1 MKKNSNRIYYIL
13 SLFIPIILAV
23 LFLSINGFEPFG
35 SLDVLSISGNE
46 DMLTYL
52 FKLSDYIHGAYKGN
66 DIGSIWSVYLS
77 DPTNYFICLFPKQA
91 ILGLVNIFFSLKLGL
106 AGLSSFYLFKHTNY
120 SVGSKTTSLNK
131 NIIALML
138 SLSYALSGYMVG
150 YGMNILFLSVVAIF
164 PLYILFLNE
173 LITSGKWK
181 KYYLTLCV
189 SFILNVYMSFVVLIF
204 SVLFLLL
211 QNYND
216 LKSFL
221 KTIYTKTLSDLLAVG
236 TTAFLIIP
244 AMNDAIN
251 STFFC
256 KDVPN
261 SMNVTSFFDIFSRLL
276 AVNVPSSYSD
286 TAHGIDIYCGIL
298 PLLVVLFY
306 ALISDISIYDKIKKI
321 SLISI
326 LFVSTNI
333 LAPNIIFNFFKESNI
348 NICFF
353 GFIFVLMIL
362 MLTQETLLHVI
373 SSDTG
378 INISFI
384 KIVISFFALIALFVA
399 SLMFSNS
406 YLSTSPYLISI
417 GFIFVY
423 AITFILAANSPQV
436 KKGLS
441 ICLFVITA
449 CEILFTSA
457 NSINLLSSQKTTY
470 YQTSSYD
477 YYVAENSIREVYPK
491 ANIVIYDPDDL
502 SFNPIFNALNGVDFV
517 LAKSEY
523 EYPDS
528 CLEYL
533 SNVNDINIFRNNSSI
548 NSYVFMPSNTSNW
561 VFSSTSPYL
570 SSNELLNYAI
580 GAKAPLFENIESA
593 YADIT
598 EPVYDDAGKESTE
611 IHDVTMAYKPEAAGA
626 IYSSF
631 LRPRYLGYV
640 TEAEDSF
647 TKIYDVTIKNSN
659 SVEQTFN
666 FYSFDIDSF
675 SALLSQMATSD
686 TDKYSQ
692 GTITNSENGYI
703 LLSIGRKP
711 SEKLYIDGANVY
723 PVSIDDYLWLAPIS
737 AGTHSLSTSAD
748 YSPLFTGLL
757 LSVLAILLT
766 FVRMNLTKNQSLK
779 TFFDLSVK
787 TKKKAYVFVQ
797 TYYVYIASVIFPI
810 GIIILSCIFNSCIP
824 FGKASIMASDGF
836 VQTYPSVQAMIRT
849 LSLKSLIPS
858 KIGFG
863 TLMFSCGYD
872 IIASTINTV
881 IQLLFRLF
889 IWTDNGMAYAAIQS
903 AFYMIISGPALIFYL
918 THRYAG
924 KQFELNNPYLI
935 LISLFYT
942 LSEYMIGYFV
952 YSNFVYGLF
961 IPMIIWGFERMFY
974 KKKPLAY
981 IFILAYIMI
990 RGYYTAFLLCEFLG
1004 IYFILQQFDSIND
1017 FLRKGIRFALS
1028 SILAAGISISTLL
1041 PAFISTQNA
1050 TYILDDS
1057 NVSSSSFSLS
1067 SSIFKTISQY
1077 KACHYGIIATGDDYL
1092 VNYYAGLIPLLFC
1105 IIYLCNNNISRSVR
1119 IRKAVVSFIFI
1130 YAFGNSFMNYVF
1142 HGFHFQ
1148 SNVPNR
1154 FALFFI
1160 FLMLTMFADTILDIN
1175 EINKKRLIIPS
1186 ITTSVVLITIW
1197 LIYPEENLYSL
1208 IISIIFII
1216 AYNAIILVKNF
1227 DRKSMTKIITYVSVA
1242 EIVLSSLL
1250 AFSSCIGYRNQL
1262 LNNNVKTIQ
1271 SLCNEYINKSEDD
1284 IYIAEYLT
1292 SSEYNL
1298 NMGRVTGQNT
1308 ITGFQSGMSNQLCSM
1323 SANWGVFSTNNYI
1336 NYGTGNPLADMMLHV
1351 RYQFLDTDDAEY
1363 GRASIYNKLVSYNN
1377 FDLYENPYFLPIGFM
1392 TNSDFGDFAT
1402 MNKAD
1407 FDTMI
1412 EYQNTFSQKV
1422 CGKDL
1427 YTSIGSSRGSTSADQ
1442 SFNMAVVSN
1451 DSNVY
1456 GNYDLGISL
1465 ELGDI
1470 TGKIYALYKGEIKY
1484 IGDTET
1490 AIDNSFYF
1498 TLYNY
1503 PYSSFDEGSVIDIA
1517 VLNENVLKEL
1527 YETFSKSTLN
1537 DISVSRDSI
1546 SGSINVS
1553 ESGMMYIGLPNYDS
1567 LIIYIDGKK
1576 ADKSDYLMGTGI
1588 QLDQG
1593 QHQVLIRYEDNS
1605 YTLLIALTALFILV
1619 SIIICKTVYSRK
1631 NKDE

>member
-13 SLFIPIILAV
+13 SLFIPIILAL
-23 LFLSINGFEPFG
+23 LFLIINGFEPFG

-77 DPTNYFICLFPKQA
+77 DPTNYFICLFPKDA

-106 AGLSSFYLFKHTNY
+106 AGLSSFYLFKHIGY
-120 SVGSKTTSLNK
+120 SVENKTTSLNK
-131 NIIALML
+131 NIIALLL
-138 SLSYALSGYMVG
+138 SLSYAFSGYMIG

-276 AVNVPSSYSD
+276 AGNVPSSYSD

-298 PLLVVLFY
+298 PLLIVLFY

-406 YLSTSPYLISI
+406 YLNTSPYLISI

-423 AITFILAANSPQV
+423 AIVFILAANSPQV

-580 GAKAPLFENIESA
+580 GAKAPLFESVESA

-598 EPVYDDAGKESTE
+598 EPIYDDAGKENSE
-611 IHDVTMAYKPEAAGA
+611 IHDVTIAYKPEAAGA

-631 LRPRYLGYV
+631 LRPRYIGYV
-640 TEAEDSF
+640 SKAEDSF
-647 TKIYDVTIKNSN
+647 TKVYDVTIKNSN

-666 FYSFDIDSF
+666 LYSFNIDSF
-675 SALLSQMATSD
+675 SALLSQITTSD
-686 TDKYSQ
+686 SDKHTQCTLS
-692 GTITNSENGYI
+692 NSENGYI
-703 LLSIGRKP
+703 LLSIGKKP

-723 PVSIDDYLWLAPIS
+723 AVSIDDYLWLAPIS
-737 AGTHSLSTSAD
+737 AGTHSLSTSTD
-748 YSPLFTGLL
+748 HSPLFTGLL

-766 FVRMNLTKNQSLK
+766 FVRMNLTKNPSLK

-810 GIIILSCIFNSCIP
+810 GIIILSCVFNSCIP

-872 IIASTINTV
+872 IIASTINTI
-881 IQLLFRLF
+881 IQLIFRLF

-903 AFYMIISGPALIFYL
+903 AFYMVISGPALIFYL

-924 KQFELNNPYLI
+924 KRFKLNNPYLI

-942 LSEYMIGYFV
+942 LCEYMIGYFV
-952 YSNFVYGLF
+952 YSNFFYGLF

-990 RGYYTAFLLCEFLG
+990 RGYYTAFLLCEFL
-1004 IYFILQQFDSIND
+1004 ILYFILQEFDGIKD
-1017 FLRKGIRFALS
+1017 FFKKGIRFALS

-1041 PAFISTQNA
+1041 PAFLSYQNA
-1050 TYILDDS
+1050 TYILDDT
-1057 NVSSSSFSLS
+1057 NVSSNSFNLS
-1067 SSIFKTISQY
+1067 SSFFKTISQY
-1077 KACHYGIIATGDDYL
+1077 KACHYGIISSIDNHL
-1092 VNYYAGLIPLLFC
+1092 VNYYAGLIPLIFC
-1105 IIYLCNNNISRSVR
+1105 IIYFCNNNISISVR
-1119 IRKAVVSFIFI
+1119 IRKAVVSFVFI
-1130 YAFGNSFMNYVF
+1130 YAFGNNLMNYVF

-1154 FALFFI
+1154 FAIFFI
-1160 FLMLTMFADTILDIN
+1160 FLMLTMFADTILNIN
-1175 EINKKRLIIPS
+1175 DINKKRLIIPS
-1186 ITTSVVLITIW
+1186 IATSIVLIAIW

-1208 IISIIFII
+1208 IISIIFILS
-1216 AYNAIILVKNF
+1216 YNVIILIKNL
-1227 DRKSMTKIITYVSVA
+1227 DRKSMTKIITYISVA
-1242 EIVLSSLL
+1242 EIILSSLL

-1262 LNNNVKTIQ
+1262 LNNNIKSIQ
-1271 SLCNEYINKSEDD
+1271 ALCNEYINKSEDD

-1308 ITGFQSGMSNQLCSM
+1308 ITGFQSGMSNQLCAM
-1323 SANWGVFSTNNYI
+1323 SANWGVFSTNNFL

-1351 RYQFLDTDDAEY
+1351 RYQLLDTDDTEY
-1363 GRASIYNKLVSYNN
+1363 GKASIYNKIVSYNN
-1377 FDLYENPYFLPIGFM
+1377 FDLYENPYFLPFGFM

-1407 FDTMI
+1407 FDTML

-1427 YTSIGSSRGSTSADQ
+1427 YTFIGNSKENASADKT
-1442 SFNMAVVSN
+1442 FNMTVVSN
-1451 DSNVY
+1451 ELNVY
-1456 GNYDLGISL
+1456 GIYDLGINL
-1465 ELGDI
+1465 EPGNI
-1470 TGKIYALYKGEIKY
+1470 NGKIYALYKGEIKY
-1484 IGDTET
+1484 IGDTEEST
-1490 AIDNSFYF
+1490 DNSFYF

-1503 PYSSFDEGSVIDIA
+1503 PSSSFAEGPIIDIA
-1517 VLNENVLKEL
+1517 VLNENVLKEM
-1527 YETFSKSTLN
+1527 YEIFSKSTLT

-1546 SGSINVS
+1546 SGGINVS
-1553 ESGMMYIGLPNYDS
+1553 EPGMMYIGLPNYDS
-1567 LIIYIDGKK
+1567 LNIYIDGKK
-1576 ADKSDYLMGTGI
+1576 TDKSDYLMGTGI
-1588 QLDQG
+1588 HLEQG

-1605 YTLLIALTALFILV
+1605 HTLLIVLTVLFILI
-1619 SIIICKTVYSRK
+1619 SIIICKVVYSGK
-1631 NKDE
+1631 TKDE